1 MNTFFKVIRY
11 ILSII
16 LIIPL
21 FLLLIV
27 SPPLITI
34 SQTVAYKENL
44 KTVLD
49 QSKIYDNLIDTAI
62 PILTQ
67 SSGESEE
74 TAKLFEE
81 GSDFRIILDQE
92 LTPTEIKSKVDT
104 VIDSVYDWLEEKTL
118 YPQFDIHLIESDQAV
133 KDIFS
138 SILITRLEDL
148 PTCSTNNQLEIVMQ
162 NPMEA
167 ECIPANF
174 NSEEVKTLVDENIT
188 EEQINEFKQQFR
200 FSSEDI
206 NWGGENTQLYKNLF
220 IILRW
225 LYIIL
230 TVLISVLTILIL
242 LLIPGW
248 KESFLTLSVLY
259 LISGLIWL
267 VTSLIDISTRIE
279 AQVETAFI
287 DLFNPLFLIL
297 ISKMRVVALIT
308 LTIGI
313 LFLILGI
320 VIKKKNPKTKQL

>member
-1 MNTFFKVIRY
+1 MDTFFKVIRY

-34 SQTVAYKENL
+34 SQTVAHKENL

-67 SSGESEE
+67 SSEN
-74 TAKLFEE
+74 
-81 GSDFRIILDQE
+81 SDFKTVLDQE
-92 LTPTEIKSKVDT
+92 LTPTKIKSNVDT
-104 VIDSVYDWLEEKTL
+104 VIDSVYDWLEEKTIF
-118 YPQFDIHLIESDQAV
+118 PQFDIYLIESDQAA

-148 PTCSTNNQLEIVMQ
+148 PTCSTEKQLEIVMQ

-167 ECIPANF
+167 ECVPANF
-174 NSEEVKTLVDENIT
+174 NPNEVKTLVNENIT
-188 EEQINEFKQQFR
+188 IEQINEIKQQFR

-230 TVLISVLTILIL
+230 TILISVLTILIL

-248 KESFLTLSVLY
+248 KESFFTLSVLY
-259 LISGLIWL
+259 LTSGLIWL

-279 AQVETAFI
+279 TQIETAFI

-297 ISKMRVVALIT
+297 ISKMRVVALII
-308 LTIGI
+308 LAIGVLFLVIGI
-313 LFLILGI
+313 LL
-320 VIKKKNPKTKQL
+320 KKKGENKFII